1 MSAEPVLAVAVE
13 RLPSAE
19 SGDGRALVDPDA
31 LARAGIPA
39 GGVVELRTHR
49 GRRLLA
55 RVAPRDDDR
64 GRGVVRLDR
73 YQMRFLKPDLHE
85 AIAVTPVDA
94 PEAKRV
100 VLEPLAPMP
109 DDLNALER
117 DIARRFAEGE
127 QLVCEGMFVPIQVA
141 SFPRPV
147 LFRVISADP
156 ERAVAGAGTRVVVRA
171 TTLAPGMAASLVSFD
186 DVGGLRPEIAQIRE
200 LVEFPLRYPEV
211 YDDLG
216 IEPARG
222 ILLHGPPG
230 VGKTYL
236 ARAIANE
243 IGAHFVYVNGPEIVS
258 SVHGGTEANLRRVFE
273 EAMEHSPAVV
283 LIDELDSIAPDR
295 RESGSQADV
304 RMGTQLLSLLDGLI
318 SMEDVIVI
326 GTTNRAEALDP
337 ALRRPGRLDREILI
351 GPPDAQGRR
360 EILEVH
366 TRAVPLS
373 EKAIAFLPE
382 LARMTHGYVGADLM
396 ELVRQAALN
405 ALRRAAGPGFT
416 GSGEVAEGGARVV
429 VQKKDLLLAMQQ
441 THPSALRESLLAVP
455 EVGWSDIG
463 GLGDVIATVR
473 EAVEMPLLHPEA
485 FARLRVRPNAGI
497 LLYGPP
503 GTGKTMLA
511 QAAAR
516 ECGANF
522 IAIDGPE
529 VFSKWLGASEQ
540 AIRHVFRIARQVA
553 PTVLFFD
560 QLDAIAPRRSGDAA
574 NATTARVVSQLL
586 AELDGIEVASRIV
599 VLGATNRRD
608 LLDPALLRPGRL
620 GRGVYVGLP
629 DEPARDEIARVL
641 IKSLPTEAD
650 VDVERE
656 VQHVARETEGF
667 SGADIA
673 ELVERAKLLAL
684 RASSYSDEV
693 RIGARHLREALERM
707 RRERTGSSP
716 VEV

>member
-1 MSAEPVLAVAVE
+1 VSAEGHALTVA
-13 RLPSAE
+13 RLPSTEA
-19 SGDGRALVDPDA
+19 GDGRAFIDPDA
-31 LARAGIPA
+31 LARAGINE
-39 GGVVELRTHR
+39 GSVVELRTHR
-49 GRRLLA
+49 GRRSLA
-55 RVAPRDDDR
+55 RVAARPEDR
-64 GRGVVRLDR
+64 GRGIVRLDR
-73 YQMRFLKPDLHE
+73 YQMRLLKPDLNE
-85 AIAVTPVDA
+85 AITVTPVEVA
-94 PEAKRV
+94 EAKRV
-100 VLEPLAPMP
+100 VMEPLAPMP
-109 DDLNALER
+109 EDLNAIER
-117 DIARRFAEGE
+117 DVTRRAAEA
-127 QLVCEGMFVPIQVA
+127 QLLVCGGMLVPIRLQ
-141 SFPRPV
+141 SFTKPIP
-147 LFRVISADP
+147 FRVISSDP
-156 ERAVAGAGTRVVVRA
+156 ETAIIGPSTRIVVRTSA
-171 TTLAPGMAASLVSFD
+171 LGPGTAASLVNFD

-200 LVEFPLRYPEV
+200 LVEFPLRYPHV

-216 IEPARG
+216 IEPPRG

-295 RESGSQADV
+295 RDSGSQADV

-326 GTTNRAEALDP
+326 GTTNRPDALDP

-351 GPPDAQGRR
+351 GPPDAKGRG
-360 EILEVH
+360 EILDVH

-382 LARMTHGYVGADLM
+382 LAQMTHGYVGADIM

-416 GSGEVAEGGARVV
+416 AADGIADGSAKVL
-429 VQKKDLLLAMQQ
+429 VQKKDLLKALQQ
-441 THPSALRESLLAVP
+441 THPSALRESLLVVP
-455 EVGWSDIG
+455 EVAWSDIG
-463 GLGDVIATVR
+463 GLGDVIETVR

-529 VFSKWLGASEQ
+529 VFNKWLGASEE

-560 QLDAIAPRRSGDAA
+560 QLDSIAPRRSGDAA

-586 AELDGIEVASRIV
+586 AELDGTEVASRVV

-629 DEPARDEIARVL
+629 DESARAEIARIL
-641 IKSLPTEAD
+641 IKGIPTAAD
-650 VDVERE
+650 VDADREVERL
-656 VQHVARETEGF
+656 ARATDEF

-673 ELVERAKLLAL
+673 ELFERAKLLAL
-684 RASSYSDEV
+684 RSTGYSDDA
-693 RIGARHLREALERM
+693 RITSQQLTDALDRM
-707 RRERTGSSP
+707 RRERAGTSA
-716 VEV
+716 VQV

>member
-1 MSAEPVLAVAVE
+1 MNADRALTLTVA
-13 RLPSAE
+13 RLPSTE
-19 SGDGRALVDPDA
+19 SGEGRAYVDPDV
-31 LARAGIPA
+31 LATAGIHNES
-39 GGVVELRTHR
+39 VVELRTHR
-49 GRRLLA
+49 GRRGLA
-55 RVAPRDDDR
+55 RVASRAEDK
-64 GRGVVRLDR
+64 GRNTVRLDR
-73 YQMRFLKPDLHE
+73 YTMRLLKPDLNE
-85 AIAVTPVDA
+85 AITVTPVEVA
-94 PEAKRV
+94 EAKRV
-100 VLEPLAPMP
+100 VVEPLAPMP
-109 DDLNALER
+109 EDLNAIER
-117 DIARRFAEGE
+117 DVARRASEAQ
-127 QLVCEGMFVPIQVA
+127 QLVCSGMLVPIRLQT
-141 SFPRPV
+141 FTKPV
-147 LFRVISADP
+147 PFRVISCDP
-156 ERAVAGAGTRVVVRA
+156 ETAIVGPGTRVVVRTSA
-171 TTLAPGMAASLVSFD
+171 LGPGTAASLVNFN

-200 LVEFPLRYPEV
+200 LVEFPLRYPHV

-216 IEPARG
+216 IEPPRG

-230 VGKTYL
+230 VGKTHL

-318 SMEDVIVI
+318 GMEDVIVI
-326 GTTNRAEALDP
+326 GTTNRADALDP

-351 GPPDAQGRR
+351 SPPDARGRA
-360 EILEVH
+360 EILDVH

-373 EKAIAFLPE
+373 DKAIAFLPE

-396 ELVRQAALN
+396 ELVRQAGLN
-405 ALRRAAGPGFT
+405 ALRRAAGPGFADAADIT
-416 GSGEVAEGGARVV
+416 EGKGKVL
-429 VQKKDLLLAMQQ
+429 VQKKDLLQALQH
-441 THPSALRESLLAVP
+441 THPSALRESLLVVP
-455 EVGWSDIG
+455 EVSWSDIG
-463 GLGDVIATVR
+463 GLEDVIATVR

-522 IAIDGPE
+522 IAVDGPE
-529 VFSKWLGASEQ
+529 VFNKWLGASEE
-540 AIRHVFRIARQVA
+540 AIRHVFRLARQVA
-553 PTVLFFD
+553 PAVLFFD
-560 QLDAIAPRRSGDAA
+560 QLDAIAPRRSGDSA

-586 AELDGIEVASRIV
+586 AELDGIEVASRVV

-629 DEPARDEIARVL
+629 DEAARAAIARVL
-641 IKSLPTEAD
+641 LKGIPTTD
-650 VDVERE
+650 VDVDHEVERL
-656 VQHVARETEGF
+656 AGSTEEF

-673 ELVERAKLLAL
+673 ELFERAKLLAL
-684 RASSYSDEV
+684 REEGYSDDV
-693 RIGARHLREALERM
+693 RVRSRHLASALERL
-707 RRERTGSSP
+707 RRERTRSP
-716 VEV
+716 AVEV

>member
-1 MSAEPVLAVAVE
+1 VSTERAHALTAE
-13 RLPSAE
+13 RLPSTE
-19 SGDGRALVDPDA
+19 SGDGRAFVDPAA
-31 LARAGIPA
+31 LDRAGIEA
-39 GGVVELRTHR
+39 GSVVELRTHR

-55 RVAPRDDDR
+55 RVAPRSEDA

-85 AIAVTPVDA
+85 AIVLSPVEVA
-94 PEAKRV
+94 EARRV

-109 DDLNALER
+109 EDLNALER
-117 DIARRFAEGE
+117 EIARRTSESA
-127 QLVCEGMFVPIQVA
+127 QLVCGGMLVPLRLS
-141 SFPRPV
+141 SFSKPIP
-147 LFRVISADP
+147 FRVISSDP
-156 ERAVAGAGTRVVVRA
+156 ERAVVGAGTRVVVRTSA
-171 TTLAPGMAASLVSFD
+171 LGPGTTASLVNFD

-200 LVEFPLRYPEV
+200 LVEFPLRYPQV

-216 IEPARG
+216 IEPPRG

-243 IGAHFVYVNGPEIVS
+243 IGAHFVYVNGPEVVS

-337 ALRRPGRLDREILI
+337 ALRRPGRLDREIFI
-351 GPPDAQGRR
+351 GPPDADGRR
-360 EILEVH
+360 EILDVH
-366 TRAVPLS
+366 TRGVPLS
-373 EKAIAFLPE
+373 EKAIAFLPDV
-382 LARMTHGYVGADLM
+382 ARMTHGYVGADLM

-416 GSGEVAEGGARVV
+416 GSAEVAEGKGNVV

-441 THPSALRESLLAVP
+441 THPSALRESLLVVP
-455 EVGWSDIG
+455 EVSWSDIG
-463 GLGDVIATVR
+463 GLADVVDTVR

-529 VFSKWLGASEQ
+529 VFNKWLGASEE
-540 AIRHVFRIARQVA
+540 AIRHVFRISRQVA

-560 QLDAIAPRRSGDAA
+560 QLDAIAPRRSGDSV

-586 AELDGIEVASRIV
+586 AELDGIEVASRVV

-620 GRGVYVGLP
+620 GRGIYVGLP
-629 DEPARDEIARVL
+629 DEQARGEIARVL
-641 IKSLPTEAD
+641 IKGVPTERD
-650 VDVERE
+650 VDVDRE
-656 VQHVARETEGF
+656 VERLAGMTDGF

-673 ELVERAKLLAL
+673 ELFERAKLLAL
-684 RASSYSDEV
+684 RGSGYSDEV
-693 RIGARHLREALERM
+693 RIGARHLTDALDRL
-707 RRERTGSSP
+707 RRERTRSSP